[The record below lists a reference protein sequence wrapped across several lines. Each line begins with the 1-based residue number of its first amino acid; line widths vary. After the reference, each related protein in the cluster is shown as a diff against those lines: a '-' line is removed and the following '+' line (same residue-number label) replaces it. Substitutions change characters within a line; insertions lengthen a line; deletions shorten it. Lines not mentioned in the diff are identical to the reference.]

1 MKKYYLVTSMELRTE
16 VVLQVVVDLFIG
28 SEQWRRGSQLLDML
42 VTLADDAADLSD
54 DVLVKLDEVDS
65 SRLDVGVVQV
75 LSVRVQRL
83 EVLVLQVH
91 HHHLLVEVLHGEAEL
106 EQVDASVLLEILE
119 EGVEKISV
127 LEYC

>member
-1 MKKYYLVTSMELRTE
+1 MKKYYLITSMELRTE
-16 VVLQVVVDLFIG
+16 VILQVVVDLFIG

-54 DVLVKLDEVDS
+54 DVLVKLDEVDG

-83 EVLVLQVH
+83 EVLVL
-91 HHHLLVEVLHGEAEL
+91 
-106 EQVDASVLLEILE
+106 
-119 EGVEKISV
+119 
-127 LEYC
+127 